1 MVEDDDRFVPVARA
15 TDVDGPPH
23 PRVEVRGHAMLLVR
37 LEEGSV
43 VAVGA
48 ACPHLGNP
56 LTRALVSDDVL
67 ECPFHF
73 YAYRLPEG
81 ANCFPGEPQDPDL
94 PVYETREVGGRVFV
108 RVPPE
113 GGGSRAVGDVGC

>member
-1 MVEDDDRFVPVARA
+1 MVEDTEGFVPVARSV
-15 TDVDGPPH
+15 DVDGPPH
-23 PRVEVRGHAMLLVR
+23 PRVEVEGHSLLLVR
-37 LEEGSV
+37 LERGPV

-56 LTRALVSDDVL
+56 LTRATVADDVL

-81 ANCFPGEPQDPDL
+81 DNCFPGDPEDPDL
-94 PVYETREVGGRVFV
+94 PVYETREVDGRVLVRVGPGGR
-108 RVPPE
+108 
-113 GGGSRAVGDVGC
+113 GSEVAG